1 METFHFG
8 NEITT
13 REVPDII
20 RSGKK
25 LAVSA
30 EALQKTARCRRYL
43 EEKITRENRAFY
55 GINTG
60 FGALCNTVIPTS
72 ELEELQRNIVISHAC
87 GAGREVPA
95 EVVKAMLI
103 LKIQN
108 LVLGHSG
115 VKTETVEMLCELYNR
130 DILPVVY
137 EMGSLG
143 ASGDLAPLAHLSL
156 PLIGEGQVY
165 HKGIKTGAAEA
176 LRAEGLKPLRLGA
189 KEGLALLNGTQFMGA
204 YGNLIT
210 AYASELYEKALA
222 VAALSLEAY
231 AGRPEAFD
239 AEIHAVRPHAG
250 QISAAETI
258 RRWISD
264 SRLIQETEGKDVQDP
279 YSFRCIPQ
287 VMGASADV
295 IRYAESVFDTENRS
309 VSDNPLIFPDQD
321 KIISGGNFHGQPLAV
336 TLDSLCIA
344 ISEMGSLSER
354 RIYRLL
360 AGKRGLPPF
369 LAENAGLHSGYMIL
383 QYATASIASRNKQL
397 CTPASADSLESSNGQ
412 EDHVSMGANAAVK
425 CYEVLQ
431 NTERIIAYE
440 LMTAARALEFRDK
453 SKQSGPLARLS
464 ADFRKELP
472 HRKEDSYMHEDMEKS
487 LLFLRRMKPNHYLKS

>member
-8 NEITT
+8 NEIS
-13 REVPDII
+13 PAQILDII
-20 RSGKK
+20 RTEKT
-25 LAVSA
+25 LAISA
-30 EALQKTARCRRYL
+30 EASEKTARCRRYL
-43 EEKITRENRAFY
+43 EDKINRESRAFY

-60 FGALCNTVIPTS
+60 FGALCNTVIPAS

-87 GAGREVPA
+87 GAGREVGRD
-95 EVVKAMLI
+95 VVKAMLI

-108 LVLGHSG
+108 LCLGHSG

-156 PLIGEGQVY
+156 ALLGEGEVY
-165 HKGIKTGAAEA
+165 YKGRKTTAAEA
-176 LRAEGLKPLRLGA
+176 LSAEGLKPLRLAA
-189 KEGLALLNGTQFMGA
+189 KEGLALLNGTQFMGSL
-204 YGNLIT
+204 GNLIT
-210 AYASELYEKALA
+210 AYARELYDKTLA

-239 AEIHAVRPHAG
+239 AEIQAVRPHRG
-250 QISAAETI
+250 QTAAAESI

-264 SRLIQETEGKDVQDP
+264 SLLVQETEGKDVQDP

-287 VMGASADV
+287 VMGASYDV
-295 IRYAESVFDTENRS
+295 IRYAEQIFETENRS

-321 KIISGGNFHGQPLAV
+321 KIVSGGNFHGQPLAI

-354 RIYRLL
+354 RMYRLL

-369 LAENAGLHSGYMIL
+369 LAENAGLNSGYMIL

-425 CYEVLQ
+425 CYEVLE

-440 LMTAARALEFRDK
+440 LMTAARAVEYRDK
-453 SKQSGPLARLS
+453 SKQSPALARLL
-464 ADFRKELP
+464 ADFRTEIP
-472 HRKEDSYMHEDMEKS
+472 HKTKDSYMHADMEKS
-487 LLFLRRMKPNHYLKS
+487 LAFLRKMNPLHYLNS